1 MFIDS
6 TANGYRVAPLPALQA
21 NFALSKASSIRCLH
35 PPRLRYL
42 CWLVSTS
49 IACKIKSIQ
58 TAAAP
63 FRIRGLGLRVDPLIH
78 FLLQQVLEEI
88 KRPRIS
94 GAISAGSCSFRIA
107 PALSPTQ
114 DALTPPHVALGFD
127 AFARRLHGLAFR
139 GRPCRGPVAVGCPPA
154 AALLCHGKATCEGIQ
169 ANWMPVGSRSQSDGG
184 FRAAS
189 WLERPEEARLPPSSV
204 ALQATAVALRSLR
217 CCRSFPA
224 E

>member
-107 PALSPTQ
+107 PALSPIQ
-114 DALTPPHVALGFD
+114 RALTPPHVAFTVWPFVAGRAVVLSRSD
-127 AFARRLHGLAFR
+127 ARRQPPSFVTAKR
-139 GRPCRGPVAVGCPPA
+139 RAKASKRIGCPSA
-154 AALLCHGKATCEGIQ
+154 AALKAT
-169 ANWMPVGSRSQSDGG
+169 AAFVPRRGSKGQKRPGCRPPLSLSKPRQS
-184 FRAAS
+184 
-189 WLERPEEARLPPSSV
+189 PSGVS
-204 ALQATAVALRSLR
+204 AAVALFLLSDGRS
-217 CCRSFPA
+217 A